1 MSETRGLTL
10 DPSCPVDWAHPLNAG
25 LVGDWTPA
33 PLPGWSGGLTLR
45 DLVRGGRRPNDGT
58 LTNGPTWVG
67 GPHDG
72 FRALNF
78 DGVDDYV
85 DIADDPVWD
94 ANYITLSCW
103 FRTTAT
109 ATRALLDRDDEGSSR
124 CWQFRCNSPRI
135 EFIPFVGGSPL
146 FANGTS
152 NPIDGRWHHAAA
164 TYDGATARVYVD
176 GLLEGSAAGA
186 GVMSPGTIGPRFGR
200 RRQGDSQFG
209 GAIADWR
216 FYSRALSAAAIYAL
230 YDQRRRDSP
239 DLYRWL
245 RPWSFGVAVAGGG
258 TTYPESLA
266 GSLTAS
272 GTLTRVVSKAVA
284 GSETGS
290 GAVAF
295 ASAKPFG
302 GTSTATAALA
312 NLCAKPLAGS
322 STTSGALTRQ
332 PLKAMAGSAT
342 PAGAAAKAV
351 AKPLAA
357 SCAATAGVTR
367 TAAKALA
374 GSSQPTGAE
383 ANAVAKPL
391 AGDSTPTGAL
401 STAGV
406 KVTSA
411 GGSLTAAGVV
421 ASAAAKALTGDCTP
435 AGAAANATA
444 KAMGAEIAPAG
455 AVTRAVGKPVGGSAT
470 PTGDLSR
477 VRATLLAVGGAL
489 AAAGALVRAVAK
501 ALAGLVT
508 GAGSL
513 ATEGGSEPPPAP
525 TIVGGVFRRLG
536 DLGRLFGRGGDL
548 SRVFRRGGDLARVF
562 RGFPRMAGQQIQYD
576 TRPKDASEAI
586 AFVFDFSRFPEVVAG
601 GELTSPVVDPV
612 SGLTIGAAAVTD
624 AAEVVFPNGATVAA
638 GKGVKAAISGGT
650 AGTTYALECRATIG
664 GSVRVVKGSLAVE

>member
-176 GLLEGSAAGA
+176 GLPEGSAAGA
-186 GVMSPGTIGPRFGR
+186 GVISPGTIGPRFGR

-216 FYSRALSAAAIYAL
+216 FYSRALSAAQVAAL
-230 YDQRRRDSP
+230 HDQRRRGSP

-245 RPWSFGVAVAGGG
+245 RPWSFGVTVAGAA
-258 TTYPESLA
+258 PPNS
-266 GSLTAS
+266 
-272 GTLTRVVSKAVA
+272 
-284 GSETGS
+284 GS
-290 GAVAF
+290 GESVGIGVATG
-295 ASAKPFG
+295 AGVTARSGSGSAIGVGAATG
-302 GTSTATAALA
+302 GGATARSGSGES
-312 NLCAKPLAGS
+312 AGIGIA
-322 STTSGALTRQ
+322 TG
-332 PLKAMAGSAT
+332 AGSAT
-342 PAGAAAKAV
+342 HSGAGESVGLGAATGAGLATHSGSGATVGVGVATGTGVATHSGSGESAGTGAATGAGIAAHSGSGDAIGVGSATGAGAATHSGSGASIGVGVATGEGDAPGAAAAGSGESVGVGVATGAGYAV
-351 AKPLAA
+351 RGGSGEATGVGAATGAGATARSGSGESVGIGVATGAGDDGDSAASVFGGAFRRAPATWPRALARRRETWGRACNRSLPTLARVWRYNPMALPTESGVALIAAVSDDRDYAFDCSAAPELAGGTGVTISSGEILGGDGLTFGSVAVLAA
-357 SCAATAGVTR
+357 AFDGIPAGKGLSVRISGGDAGVTY
-367 TAAKALA
+367 KLA
-374 GSSQPTGAE
+374 CRVTLSSGR
-383 ANAVAKPL
+383 
-391 AGDSTPTGAL
+391 
-401 STAGV
+401 
-406 KVTSA
+406 KV
-411 GGSLTAAGVV
+411 VV
-421 ASAAAKALTGDCTP
+421 P
-435 AGAAANATA
+435 
-444 KAMGAEIAPAG
+444 
-455 AVTRAVGKPVGGSAT
+455 
-470 PTGDLSR
+470 
-477 VRATLLAVGGAL
+477 
-489 AAAGALVRAVAK
+489 
-501 ALAGLVT
+501 
-508 GAGSL
+508 
-513 ATEGGSEPPPAP
+513 
-525 TIVGGVFRRLG
+525 
-536 DLGRLFGRGGDL
+536 GRLAKVAD
-548 SRVFRRGGDLARVF
+548 
-562 RGFPRMAGQQIQYD
+562 YD
-576 TRPKDASEAI
+576 A
-586 AFVFDFSRFPEVVAG
+586 
-601 GELTSPVVDPV
+601 
-612 SGLTIGAAAVTD
+612 
-624 AAEVVFPNGATVAA
+624 
-638 GKGVKAAISGGT
+638 
-650 AGTTYALECRATIG
+650 
-664 GSVRVVKGSLAVE
+664 